1 MTIKM
6 RAFTLAIRRH
16 PPISSGYLI
25 TLKFR
30 PPPVPGAAQRL
41 RLPWGRKVALC
52 CVCGAGWRRA
62 VTIYRASAKRIF
74 HLSSLPPAAPGTG
87 QRGPRGATP
96 RRLYLRT
103 HALRP
108 SPERRQRR
116 SGGRRLAAIPL
127 DTTVYS
133 SAATRT
139 IIQMP
144 AASAPACSSVSAGVD
159 FAASTAGRMSTAAT

>member
-1 MTIKM
+1 MPKEYSTS
-6 RAFTLAIRRH
+6 LLSLRR
-16 PPISSGYLI
+16 
-25 TLKFR
+25 
-30 PPPVPGAAQRL
+30 
-41 RLPWGRKVALC
+41 
-52 CVCGAGWRRA
+52 RRA
-62 VTIYRASAKRIF
+62 RGEGLAGQHRADLFSALM
-74 HLSSLPPAAPGTG
+74 HSD
-87 QRGPRGATP
+87 
-96 RRLYLRT
+96 
-103 HALRP
+103 LRP

-144 AASAPACSSVSAGVD
+144 AASAPACSNVSAGVD